1 MLGGFAVV
9 AGVVFGAWRL
19 FGPATGAPAALTF
32 SAGELG
38 AGITGRHY
46 RGPLTFSDGSRVVPA
61 KEGGKEGEVEI
72 ARLGPHGALVR
83 VSGVVDLAI
92 RHSDQTAW
100 RVAAGPY
107 TVDVT
112 GTRFRVNWSPERD
125 VFSVEMAEGTVRVA
139 GPGDRAIGLTAG
151 HELQIRG
158 GTWRLGPLGKL
169 EAEGPPPPATPAPE
183 ASRAEASPNEAAP
196 IETGRREAS
205 PTRSAL
211 TAPRLEASTGSA
223 SSPGDWRSLARAG
236 NFAVAYR
243 LARPTWSRLCESASA
258 ADLMLLGDS
267 ARFARDATRA
277 DVAYRR
283 ALRRAPA
290 SERALFALGLVALD
304 LRGDERGANQWFARY
319 LRGFPN
325 GPLAADA
332 SGRLLELAA
341 RRDDE
346 TAATAEA
353 SRYLRLAPD
362 GPYAA
367 LARRFAAASARRP

>member
-1 MLGGFAVV
+1 
-9 AGVVFGAWRL
+9 
-19 FGPATGAPAALTF
+19 
-32 SAGELG
+32 
-38 AGITGRHY
+38 
-46 RGPLTFSDGSRVVPA
+46 
-61 KEGGKEGEVEI
+61 
-72 ARLGPHGALVR
+72 
-83 VSGVVDLAI
+83 
-92 RHSDQTAW
+92 
-100 RVAAGPY
+100 
-107 TVDVT
+107 
-112 GTRFRVNWSPERD
+112 
-125 VFSVEMAEGTVRVA
+125 
-139 GPGDRAIGLTAG
+139 
-151 HELQIRG
+151 
-158 GTWRLGPLGKL
+158 
-169 EAEGPPPPATPAPE
+169 
-183 ASRAEASPNEAAP
+183 
-196 IETGRREAS
+196 
-205 PTRSAL
+205 
-211 TAPRLEASTGSA
+211 
-223 SSPGDWRSLARAG
+223 
-236 NFAVAYR
+236 
-243 LARPTWSRLCESASA
+243 
-258 ADLMLLGDS
+258 MLLGDS